1 MQPEDSIRFGTDGW
15 RGRIGD
21 DYTFAN
27 VRRCTQGFARYLL
40 ECGHAG
46 KAVVVG
52 HDQRFASEHFAA
64 STSAGWQ
71 MLPLTKLNLGLSSTS
86 LSVDKLPA

>member
-1 MQPEDSIRFGTDGW
+1 MEADDSIRFGTDGW
-15 RGRIGD
+15 RGRIGA

-46 KAVVVG
+46 KAVVV
-52 HDQRFASEHFAA
+52 
-64 STSAGWQ
+64 
-71 MLPLTKLNLGLSSTS
+71 
-86 LSVDKLPA
+86 